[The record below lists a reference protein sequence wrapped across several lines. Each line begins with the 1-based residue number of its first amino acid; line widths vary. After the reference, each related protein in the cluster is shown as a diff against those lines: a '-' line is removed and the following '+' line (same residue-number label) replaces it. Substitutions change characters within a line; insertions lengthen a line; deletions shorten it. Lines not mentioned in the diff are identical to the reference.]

1 LSGKSSRGGGRWEKL
16 KNIGK
21 REDTET
27 EEETC
32 VDW

>member
-1 LSGKSSRGGGRWEKL
+1 LSGKSSRGGVGGKNL
-16 KNIGK
+16 KNKGK
-21 REDTET
+21 GENTET